1 MQRDNSL
8 GLGHK
13 KISYGKMYRKKYKNN
28 FNNKNFVRKNS
39 KNDKKIF
46 EKN

>member
-1 MQRDNSL
+1 MERC
-8 GLGHK
+8 
-13 KISYGKMYRKKYKNN
+13 IEKKYKNN

-46 EKN
+46 EKNQKKFASFY